1 MNAFGISTKP
11 GRLMLPKWIKVNE
24 ERLNEILI
32 TVTETKSNGFKTNV
46 DGREITLD
54 NAESLLKSI
63 GSGKIDRREFKE
75 TYNNTVDDVE
85 KILHRPMLKR
95 TENKIVKLLLLLKEL
110 VEEPPYEQPDEEPD
124 ITDLTELES
133 EESDVLKEE
142 SAEGLKMLIANQ
154 MLIRL
159 ITNFFR
165 SIKSRK

>member
-1 MNAFGISTKP
+1 
-11 GRLMLPKWIKVNE
+11 MLPKWIKVNE
-24 ERLNEILI
+24 ERLNKILS
-32 TVTETKSNGFKTNV
+32 TVTEAKNNGGFKTNV
-46 DGREITLD
+46 DGRK
-54 NAESLLKSI
+54 NVESLLKSI

-95 TENKIVKLLLLLKEL
+95 AENKIVKLLLLLKEL
-110 VEEPPYEQPDEEPD
+110 VEEPPYEQPDEKPD

>member
-1 MNAFGISTKP
+1 
-11 GRLMLPKWIKVNE
+11 MLPKWIKVNE
-24 ERLNEILI
+24 ERLNKILS
-32 TVTETKSNGFKTNV
+32 TVTEAKNNGGFKTNV
-46 DGREITLD
+46 DGRDITLD

-75 TYNNTVDDVE
+75 TYNNTADDVE
-85 KILHRPMLKR
+85 NILHRPMLKR

>member
-1 MNAFGISTKP
+1 
-11 GRLMLPKWIKVNE
+11 
-24 ERLNEILI
+24 
-32 TVTETKSNGFKTNV
+32 
-46 DGREITLD
+46 
-54 NAESLLKSI
+54 
-63 GSGKIDRREFKE
+63 
-75 TYNNTVDDVE
+75 
-85 KILHRPMLKR
+85 MLKR